1 MNIKLSPI
9 ISAKELQAI
18 YQNDNLVIVD
28 ASGGPKARENYSTK
42 HLDRAL
48 FADTNKDLAN
58 VKPNAAE
65 GGRHPLPTADQFSQ
79 ALGRLG
85 ITPGSHVVVYDDM
98 GGANAAA
105 RLWWMLRA
113 IGHSK
118 VQVLDGG
125 LLAAEKAGLV
135 TSSKMEIP
143 GKVAPYPVVEW
154 KLPQADMQEV
164 EKVAKAKDHI
174 VIDVRDAKR
183 YAGLTEPIDLIAGHI
198 PGAINVPFS
207 DNLTGDGL
215 FKSPQALK
223 DKYQAVFGNTP
234 ADQVIVHCGSGV
246 TACHLLLAA
255 DYAGLD
261 IPKLYVGSWSEW
273 SRNNKEMVTA
283 DTAGH

>member
-1 MNIKLSPI
+1 MNSKLSPI
-9 ISAKELQAI
+9 ISADELRAI
-18 YQNDNLVIVD
+18 YNNGDLVIVD
-28 ASGGPKARENYSTK
+28 ASGGPKARENYSKK
-42 HLDRAL
+42 HLDKAL
-48 FADTNKDLAN
+48 FADINKDLAN
-58 VKPNAAE
+58 IKPNAAE

-85 ITPGSHVVVYDDM
+85 ITPESRVVVYDDM

-105 RLWWMLRA
+105 RLWWMLKA

-118 VQVLDGG
+118 VQVLNGG
-125 LLAAEKAGLV
+125 LLAAEKAGLA

-164 EKVAKAKDHI
+164 EEVAKANDHL

-198 PGAINVPFS
+198 PGAVNVPFS
-207 DNLTGDGL
+207 DNLTADGL
-215 FKSPQALK
+215 FKSPQELN
-223 DKYQAVFGNTP
+223 DKYQAVFGNIPT
-234 ADQVIVHCGSGV
+234 DRIIVHCGSGV
-246 TACHLLLAA
+246 TACHLLLAV